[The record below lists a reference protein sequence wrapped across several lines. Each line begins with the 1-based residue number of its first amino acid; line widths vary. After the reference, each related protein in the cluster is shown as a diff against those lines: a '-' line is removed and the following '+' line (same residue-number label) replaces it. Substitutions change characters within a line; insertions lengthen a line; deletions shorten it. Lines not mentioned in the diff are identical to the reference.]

1 MNDMLTEMLAIE
13 EQVWAAL
20 ESGDAVAD
28 QQLLSPDFLGVY
40 PSGFSGR
47 DGHAAQLVDGPS
59 ISSHQITDARLMH
72 LGPET
77 VLLAYRADFCRK
89 PDSPDETM
97 YVSSIWEQTES
108 GWINIFSQDTMAD

>member
-1 MNDMLTEMLAIE
+1 MSDVLAEILAME

-20 ESGDAVAD
+20 ESGDAAAD
-28 QQLLSPDFLGVY
+28 QQLLGPHFLGVY

-47 DGHAAQLVDGPS
+47 DGHVAQLTDGPS
-59 ISSHQITDARLMH
+59 ISSHMITDARVMR

-77 VLLAYRADFCRK
+77 MLLAYRADFRRQSN
-89 PDSPDETM
+89 SPDETM
-97 YVSSIWEQTES
+97 YVSSIWQQTEN